1 MRETLDRG
9 AQGFGFL
16 APRSEKMRS
25 LGSLWPADIFADRAP
40 SGLRL
45 TTTMIG
51 GAHDENAV
59 EIDDANLARIVL
71 DDLRRAMGFVVA
83 PRFKR
88 VVRHARA
95 IPQYTLGH
103 LDRVAAIEHA
113 LAERSGLVIAGN
125 ALHGISVN
133 ACIEEAGPLAERVL
147 DVLDGRAAARMASE
161 TN

>member
-1 MRETLDRG
+1 
-9 AQGFGFL
+9 
-16 APRSEKMRS
+16 
-25 LGSLWPADIFADRAP
+25 
-40 SGLRL
+40 L

-59 EIDDANLARIVL
+59 ALDDAELARIAH
-71 DDLRRAMGFVVA
+71 DDLRKAMGFVVA

-113 LAERSGLVIAGN
+113 LVERSGLVVAGN

-147 DVLDGRAAARMASE
+147 DVLNGRVAARTASE